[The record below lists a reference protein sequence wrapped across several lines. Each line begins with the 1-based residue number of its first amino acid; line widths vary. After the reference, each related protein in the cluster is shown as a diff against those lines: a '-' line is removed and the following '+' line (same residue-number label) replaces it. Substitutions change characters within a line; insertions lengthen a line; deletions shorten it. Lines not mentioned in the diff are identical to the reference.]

1 MKLTVKQY
9 AAHAGIAER
18 TVRDKLARGVLAG
31 GKEPDPV
38 TGIDVWWIELPDAAD
53 PPRPAATPSA
63 DAADP
68 PEGVGNVAFIEVLN
82 RHQEIIEK
90 LHRENVELAGRLG
103 FYQARNQEL
112 ERRVLE
118 LEAPKNGAAP
128 RGAEGNLVHTREGLM
143 VEYQDRD
150 LTCVA
155 CGQVFLLTAGER
167 GFYSKRGLVEPK
179 RCSTCRAARRQQKKQ
194 ARAEHIQT
202 SILTDHAPAE
212 MSNYTAPEQNGQDVG
227 ARTVLEILGEQSE
240 AGRKSEV
247 SVPPA
252 TNGQEGSSGGAFKR
266 FWRWLTQPV

>member
-9 AAHAGIAER
+9 AAYAGIAER
-18 TVRDKLARGVLAG
+18 TVRDKLARGVLTG

-53 PPRPAATPSA
+53 PPLPAATPPV

-82 RHQEIIEK
+82 RHQETIEK

-118 LEAPKNGAAP
+118 LEAPKNGAVP
-128 RGAEGNLVHTREGLM
+128 GGSEGNLFHAREGLM
-143 VEYQDRD
+143 VEFQDRD
-150 LTCVA
+150 LTCVE

-167 GFYSKRGLVEPK
+167 AFYTKRGLVEPK
-179 RCSTCRAARRQQKKQ
+179 RCATCRAARRRQKKQ
-194 ARAEHIQT
+194 ARAEYIRT
-202 SILTDHAPAE
+202 SILTDHAPAG
-212 MSNYTAPEQNGQDVG
+212 MFNYPAPEQNGQDSS
-227 ARTVLEILGEQSE
+227 SE
-240 AGRKSEV
+240 AVSEMFEEQPEAGGG
-247 SVPPA
+247 SEASAPA
-252 TNGQEGSSGGAFKR
+252 AANGQEANSGRAFKR
-266 FWRWLTQPV
+266 FWRWLTQPL